1 MFQFNP
7 TLVPESEV
15 ERLAE
20 IEPGSVN
27 SKYFTDASL
36 GIRRVGLS
44 KVRLVC
50 HATAKCPQNNHY
62 INTKSSC
69 HRQGCCYKNGE
80 CFQHAWYIL
89 KLCPSGSHCKEH
101 CEQNNLC
108 NGGTCV
114 EQADSPGYSCTCP
127 AEFDGDNCERELGPC
142 ELSNPCNGG
151 TCVAQADSPGYSCTC
166 PYGTC
171 GDNCERPAPD
181 CFSFVKTNFAKPY
194 DEAAALCTPTGTDG
208 RIVSRIISEEDIGFK
223 YMIKLVHYAKSIS
236 ETKFW
241 IGVKGDRDAEEYVYT
256 ETGGNAERLSY
267 RFNNG
272 VVPDYPRSGEECVY
286 MDMGTL
292 KFFTDS
298 CLQEH
303 PAMCVYKS

>member
-1 MFQFNP
+1 MTLQIFLITISILVIHHASCMFQFNP

-127 AEFDGDNCERELGPC
+127 F
-142 ELSNPCNGG
+142 
-151 TCVAQADSPGYSCTC
+151 
-166 PYGTC
+166 GTC
-171 GDNCERPAPD
+171 GDNCERSSN
-181 CFSFVKTNFAKPY
+181 CFGFSPIPFVKIY
-194 DEAAALCTPTGTDG
+194 SEAAAMCDSASSGIASRVLGSDGSGYHAKITTFADTLFDNKYWVGIQGDTTEAAYLFTDT
-208 RIVSRIISEEDIGFK
+208 SE
-223 YMIKLVHYAKSIS
+223 
-236 ETKFW
+236 
-241 IGVKGDRDAEEYVYT
+241 
-256 ETGGNAERLSY
+256 NAESGLV
-267 RFNNG
+267 FAWDG
-272 VVPDYPRSGEECVY
+272 VPDYPTAGEKCVY
-286 MDMGTL
+286 LDTSDNLL
-292 KFFTDS
+292 KTDLCS
-298 CLQEH
+298 QEH
-303 PAMCVYKS
+303 YALCMFDI

>member
-1 MFQFNP
+1 MGFYLNKNAFYKVTTKLEKMTLQIVLIATFILVIQHASCMFQFNP

-101 CEQNNLC
+101 CETNNL
-108 NGGTCV
+108 
-114 EQADSPGYSCTCP
+114 
-127 AEFDGDNCERELGPC
+127 
-142 ELSNPCNGG
+142 CNGG
-151 TCVAQADSPGYSCTC
+151 TCVAQADSPGYRCTC

-181 CFSFVKTNFAKPY
+181 CFSFVKTNAAKPY

-223 YMIKLVHYAKSIS
+223 YLIKLAQYAKTIS

-256 ETGGNAERLSY
+256 ETGGNAEGLTY
-267 RFNNG
+267 RFNNM